1 MKTFNCVIIDDHIP
15 SQEILKGYI
24 ARLPMLRLESVFNNS
39 MDALENLH
47 SIIPQILFID
57 VEMPN
62 FSGIDFLKTLKNLP
76 SVIVTTAHSMYAKD
90 SFDIGA
96 IDFLHKPYPFDRF
109 VKAVNRLIE
118 NQLPKNIVEE
128 KEKPKFIFLK
138 SGIQLNKVFFDEII
152 YIEAYGNYTKFHLK
166 TGNVELITDSLSN
179 IEKKLPSDSFG
190 KIHKSYIIALK
201 SVKVIKN
208 KSLFVENI
216 ELPIGDIFRGGLLHL
231 LEIENGKLY

>member
-1 MKTFNCVIIDDHIP
+1 MKTFNCVIIDDHLP

-24 ARLPMLRLESVFNNS
+24 SRLPILRLDNVFNNS

-47 SIIPQILFID
+47 TILPQILFID

-62 FSGIDFLKTLKNLP
+62 FSGIDFLKTLKNIP

-90 SFDIGA
+90 SFDVGA

-109 VKAVNRLIE
+109 VKAVNRLVE

-152 YIEAYGNYTKFHLK
+152 YVEAYGNYTKFHLN
-166 TGNVELITDSLSN
+166 TGNTELITDSLSN
-179 IEKKLPSDSFG
+179 IEKKLPSNSFG

-216 ELPIGDIFRGGLLHL
+216 ELPIGDIFRGGLLNL
-231 LEIENGKLY
+231 LEIENGKIG